1 MFGCQKW
8 ILAAVLVS
16 APTLASAT
24 DAWVTRGSAV
34 INNQQVADNIAR
46 VLQARGQFNGCQIM
60 IEFTRGT
67 AKLGGTV
74 LQPLQL
80 AQAEQLART
89 VTGVV
94 HVQNQLQISGGTATQ
109 VTVSNAIGTAQLH
122 LTNNLA
128 IQNGNAPNH
137 IPAASSNYNTSSI
150 APSTNYNIAS
160 FPPYAWPSYASHP
173 NYAQVTYP
181 QQYSPRAW
189 PFIGPF
195 YPYPQ
200 VPLGWRKVT
209 LEWDDGWWF
218 LDFDD

>member
-74 LQPLQL
+74 LQPVQL
-80 AQAEQLART
+80 SQAEQLART

-109 VTVSNAIGTAQLH
+109 ATVSNAIGTAQLH
-122 LTNNLA
+122 LTNNRT

-150 APSTNYNIAS
+150 APSTNYNVAS